1 MLAHLNISSLEIALD
16 AASVATTPPFHEFVD
31 DRLRVGNVNF

>member
-16 AASVATTPPFHEFVD
+16 AASVATTPRSTSLSTTDSELVT
-31 DRLRVGNVNF
+31 